1 MIVVVD
7 TNIII
12 SALVKPFSDSSK
24 ILNMILSGKLKI
36 AYDFRVLI
44 EYEEVLKREK
54 FNFEPKHIESII
66 TQIKEEGINVDSSP
80 LNEVLINKDD
90 LPFLEIAVSV
100 SADFIITGNKKH
112 FPKNFYKNIEIL
124 SPSEFL
130 EEYNLRSR
138 KEFEL

>member
-66 TQIKEEGINVDSSP
+66 TQIKEEGISVDPSP
-80 LNEVLINKDD
+80 LNEVLLDKDD

-112 FPKNFYKNIEIL
+112 FPKNFYKNFEIL

>member
-1 MIVVVD
+1 MIVVD

-44 EYEEVLKREK
+44 EYEEMLKRKK
-54 FNFEPKHIESII
+54 FNFEPKHIESNI
-66 TQIKEEGINVDSSP
+66 TQIKEEGITVDSSP
-80 LNEVLINKDD
+80 LNEVLLDKDD

>member
-1 MIVVVD
+1 VIVVVD

-44 EYEEVLKREK
+44 EYEEMLKRKK

-80 LNEVLINKDD
+80 LNEVLIDKDD

-112 FPKNFYKNIEIL
+112 FPKNFYKSIKIL

-130 EEYNLRSR
+130 EEYYLRNR
-138 KEFEL
+138 KKFGS

>member
-66 TQIKEEGINVDSSP
+66 TQIKEEGITVDPSP
-80 LNEVLINKDD
+80 LNEVLLDKDD

-100 SADFIITGNKKH
+100 SADFIITGNNKH